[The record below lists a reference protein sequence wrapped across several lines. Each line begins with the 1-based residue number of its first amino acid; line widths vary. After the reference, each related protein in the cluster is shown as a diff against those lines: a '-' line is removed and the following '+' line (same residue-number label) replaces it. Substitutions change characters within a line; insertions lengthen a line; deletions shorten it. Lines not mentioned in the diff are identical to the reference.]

1 MKFLPESSIPILALP
16 LRLLRY
22 SRSVVEIPG
31 ICGAVNVGFDC
42 IPAPTESFAA
52 VRHADGC
59 YIHTLRSRHKS
70 GKRMT
75 SDRTRN

>member
-52 VRHADGC
+52 VRHADADVTF
-59 YIHTLRSRHKS
+59 IHS
-70 GKRMT
+70 GAATKAA
-75 SDRTRN
+75 SG